1 MTAGHREEHSTFY
14 TSSSTEGSQKDITLH
29 AEAIIVYFG
38 LNCNKK
44 ELLTKKHGCHRNLAK
59 VFIIVLGLEP
69 IQIIKSS
76 LNIEKTLA
84 KFHCQLN

>member
-29 AEAIIVYFG
+29 AEAIIMYFG

-59 VFIIVLGLEP
+59 VFIIFIGP
-69 IQIIKSS
+69 IQIIESS

-84 KFHCQLN
+84 KIHCQLN